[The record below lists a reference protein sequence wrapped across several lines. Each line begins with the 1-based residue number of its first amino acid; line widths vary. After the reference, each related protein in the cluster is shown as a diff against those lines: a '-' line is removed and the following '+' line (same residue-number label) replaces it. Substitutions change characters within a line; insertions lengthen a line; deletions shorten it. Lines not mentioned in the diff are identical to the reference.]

1 MTVLSRFM
9 PAAVF
14 PSDDPRA
21 VNLART
27 IPAGASIQRIGDWVL
42 GYTKAPVA
50 SAAPHLPRQKYS
62 LIEMTGRWYRKALQ
76 GLVALRREDGLV
88 LDDHVAWTAV
98 AADIAAAIFG
108 AGATVRNVEGQCLFR
123 GIKVERAT
131 VILFHAR
138 AAQWRR
144 ASDYAPMTGDEVGR
158 LVRLTWRERDAL
170 IRNTR
175 GTAQAKRSG
184 SQGRAAGRRPQ
195 PQSSEALGGI
205 GDEEVHLLPPACLDR
220 FCLHFPV
227 KRGMRTKTVQARG
240 MRTE

>member
-1 MTVLSRFM
+1 M

-14 PSDDPRA
+14 PSDDPRV

-27 IPAGASIQRIGDWVL
+27 VPAGASIQRIGDWVL

-50 SAAPHLPRQKYS
+50 SAAQHLPRQKYS

-108 AGATVRNVEGQCLFR
+108 AGATVRNVEGQCLFM
-123 GIKVERAT
+123 GIEVERAT

-170 IRNTR
+170 IERGIGGATR
-175 GTAQAKRSG
+175 IGSIDETPGERRKRKDRDRKAEQRAAARSHKAQRPWKALGMKRSTYYHR
-184 SQGRAAGRRPQ
+184 RAWTDSVCIFQ
-195 PQSSEALGGI
+195 
-205 GDEEVHLLPPACLDR
+205 
-220 FCLHFPV
+220 
-227 KRGMRTKTVQARG
+227 
-240 MRTE
+240 